1 MEDFDDND
9 LDNIVD
15 HHLDGNEHFEEQL
28 EQGDQEQK
36 DDEKRIVPVKIR
48 VKKPQA
54 KLNAQR

>member
-1 MEDFDDND
+1 MEDFDEND
-9 LDNIVD
+9 LDNLVD
-15 HHLDGNEHFEEQL
+15 HHVDDNEPVEDQL

-48 VKKPQA
+48 VKRPQA